1 MEYFVNASMSGL
13 SNFSSK
19 LRPSNNTLADVYK
32 SEISQNKQISNE
44 FVEFDVHFKDFQ
56 TKLLFS
62 KPEQDCVEGTNAL
75 IFGQFQCLFVFQLT
89 ITAYYI
95 FICFSSINN
104 GFCQFEERN

>member
-19 LRPSNNTLADVYK
+19 LRPSNIDGSK
-32 SEISQNKQISNE
+32 PEISQNKRISNE

-75 IFGQFQCLFVFQLT
+75 IFGQFQCLFVFKLLYQNFYL
-89 ITAYYI
+89 
-95 FICFSSINN
+95 F
-104 GFCQFEERN
+104 

>member
-19 LRPSNNTLADVYK
+19 LRPSNNALADVYK
-32 SEISQNKQISNE
+32 SEISQNKRISNE

-75 IFGQFQCLFVFQLT
+75 IFGQFQCLFVFKLLYQNFYL
-89 ITAYYI
+89 
-95 FICFSSINN
+95 F
-104 GFCQFEERN
+104 